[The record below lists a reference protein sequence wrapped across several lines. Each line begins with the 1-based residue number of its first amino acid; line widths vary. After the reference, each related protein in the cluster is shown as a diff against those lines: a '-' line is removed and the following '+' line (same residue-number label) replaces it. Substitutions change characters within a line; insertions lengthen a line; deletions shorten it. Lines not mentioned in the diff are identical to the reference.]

1 MRKLL
6 PLAAVS
12 ALVLALGACSKPAP
26 EETATP
32 EEPAMAPSDT
42 DAAASDAAT
51 DAAEATP
58 TDESGDR
65 GMMANPDAN
74 PGDRP

>member
-26 EETATP
+26 EETPSPSPEPTMSPTETP
-32 EEPAMAPSDT
+32 
-42 DAAASDAAT
+42 T

-58 TDESGDR
+58 TEESTDR
-65 GMMANPDAN
+65 GMMAAPDAN